1 VRFKSET
8 LPEPVAPVEEK
19 QDGSKATVM
28 GVDGKA
34 SSSLGD
40 WLYPKPQ

>member
-1 VRFKSET
+1 VRFKSEA
-8 LPEPVAPVEEK
+8 LPEPVAPAEEK
-19 QDGSKATVM
+19 QDGSKAVIM

-34 SSSLGD
+34 SPTFAD